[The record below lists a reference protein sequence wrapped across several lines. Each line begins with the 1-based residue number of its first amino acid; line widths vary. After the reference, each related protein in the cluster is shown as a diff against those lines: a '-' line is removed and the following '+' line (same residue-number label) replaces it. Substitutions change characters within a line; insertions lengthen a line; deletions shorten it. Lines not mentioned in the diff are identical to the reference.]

1 MLIIIALGV
10 FIGYKLDQSYPNQY
24 QIFSILFSI
33 IAIIVSIYYVI
44 RQARAVP
51 IFINSLG
58 WIVILFSVYHDNAP
72 LMVSPN
78 KNRPNRKNKQIR

>member
-24 QIFSILFSI
+24 QFFSILFSI

-44 RQARAVP
+44 RQVSNHSNQ
-51 IFINSLG
+51 NS
-58 WIVILFSVYHDNAP
+58 D
-72 LMVSPN
+72 
-78 KNRPNRKNKQIR
+78 K